1 VNYISFGLYIPCP
14 PLTRENS
21 SVKRKEKKKK
31 KKMTKVILK
40 TYPDNPRVLKA
51 QVTAKYC
58 DVEVDIQ
65 SCNMKEGE
73 HKSEAFLKVNPF
85 HQVPTAFTESGDNGV
100 FESNSIARY
109 IARLGASKKNLLGK
123 DALEA
128 SRIDAFLDAGITYET
143 WFGFWYYT
151 HIKLYITEENTL
163 NRAKERL
170 HIMLTNYNRHLGQHE
185 YLVGDSVTLA
195 DICLFSSLSNGM
207 HKLFDREYMKDF
219 PHIVRYFKHLRS
231 LPEFQPFAGNEPLLC
246 EQ

>member
-1 VNYISFGLYIPCP
+1 
-14 PLTRENS
+14 
-21 SVKRKEKKKK
+21 
-31 KKMTKVILK
+31 MTKVILK

-85 HQVPTAFTESGDNGV
+85 HQGTFLYILSLILASSPFSLLPLSFHPLSFSPLLYLFLVPTAFTESGDNGV

-151 HIKLYITEENTL
+151 HIKLYITEENTVSL
-163 NRAKERL
+163 CSIL
-170 HIMLTNYNRHLGQHE
+170 YLLSHLSINQ
-185 YLVGDSVTLA
+185 YF
-195 DICLFSSLSNGM
+195 CYFSSTGLKRG
-207 HKLFDREYMKDF
+207 Y
-219 PHIVRYFKHLRS
+219 I
-231 LPEFQPFAGNEPLLC
+231 LC
-246 EQ
+246 

>member
-1 VNYISFGLYIPCP
+1 
-14 PLTRENS
+14 
-21 SVKRKEKKKK
+21 
-31 KKMTKVILK
+31 MTKVILK

-207 HKLFDREYMKDF
+207 HKLNIEEQHPSSSF
-219 PHIVRYFKHLRS
+219 HHLTQSVCIS
-231 LPEFQPFAGNEPLLC
+231 LKPIETCICILGTPNEARPFWWFWPSS
-246 EQ
+246 